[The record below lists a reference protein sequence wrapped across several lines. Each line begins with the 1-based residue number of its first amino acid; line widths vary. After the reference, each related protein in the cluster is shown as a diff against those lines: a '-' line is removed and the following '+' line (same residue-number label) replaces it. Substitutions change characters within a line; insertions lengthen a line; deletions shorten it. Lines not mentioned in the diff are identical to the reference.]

1 MKEIIPL
8 ELIEKKIY
16 LVRGQKVMLDRDL
29 AELYGVE
36 TRALNQAVR
45 RNMDRFPADFM
56 FALDR
61 EEIRNISQFVI
72 SSKMKHA
79 PSVLVF
85 TEQGI
90 TMLSSV
96 LRSKRAVQVNIAI
109 MRTFVKMREMM
120 ATHKNLARK
129 LEELEEKYDGQFQA
143 VFDAIR
149 LLIEVEEKPKRKI
162 GYISESRAVYRA
174 SGKREMSNRKI

>member
-1 MKEIIPL
+1 
-8 ELIEKKIY
+8 
-16 LVRGQKVMLDRDL
+16 MLDRDL

-45 RNMDRFPADFM
+45 RNIDRFPADFV
-56 FALDR
+56 LSLSR

-72 SSKMKHA
+72 SSKLKHA

-90 TMLSSV
+90 AMLSSV

-109 MRTFVKMREMM
+109 MRTFVKLREMM
-120 ATHKNLARK
+120 ASHKDLARK
-129 LEELEEKYDGQFQA
+129 LEELEKKYDGQFQV
-143 VFDAIR
+143 VFEAIR
-149 LLIEVEEKPKRKI
+149 QLITVDEKPKRKI
-162 GYISESRAVYRA
+162 GYISESKTKYKAA
-174 SGKREMSNRKI
+174 RKQ